1 MNEQDRE
8 RWERRGESSSLPS
21 PATPPPEARQIESA
35 ITAPLKVPLPKT
47 DIRSTTAPL
56 PPKTGPGAPNGTEK
70 PSSLPA
76 QAKRLTTIP
85 WARTA
90 TPDKTPPSSARK
102 SSKRRALAEPSRL
115 RMVREVLET
124 ITLTILMF
132 MVFRFAVQ
140 NYRVDGHSMVPTL
153 QDQQYILV
161 DKAAYLFHAPQRGDV
176 IVFAYPVDPTQ
187 DYVKRIIGI
196 PGDRVQVD
204 PAGVVSVNG
213 VKLNEP
219 YISASPDP
227 YEPTN
232 IVLRANQ
239 YFVLGDNRGDS
250 SDSRVWGTVPRQNI
264 IGKASVV
271 YWPLTALHFIPGES
285 AVFGAVKP

>member
-1 MNEQDRE
+1 MNEEDRDQ
-8 RWERRGESSSLPS
+8 WAWSGESASLPQ
-21 PATPPPEARQIESA
+21 PATPPPEAGRVEQA
-35 ITAPLKVPLPKT
+35 ITAPLKTPLPKT
-47 DIRSTTAPL
+47 DAPFATAPL
-56 PPKTGPGAPNGTEK
+56 PPKSGPVAPNGTEK
-70 PSSLPA
+70 PPPPDA
-76 QAKRLTTIP
+76 QGKRLTTIP
-85 WARTA
+85 GARFTA
-90 TPDKTPPSSARK
+90 PDKMSPSAKK
-102 SSKRRALAEPSRL
+102 SPQRRLLAEPSRL

-140 NYRVDGHSMVPTL
+140 NYRVDGHSMAPTL

-161 DKAAYLFHAPQRGDV
+161 DKAAYLFHPPQRGDI

-204 PAGVVSVNG
+204 QNGVVSVNG

-227 YEPTN
+227 YAPTN
-232 IVLRANQ
+232 MVLRADQ

-250 SDSRVWGTVPRQNI
+250 SDSRVWGPVPRQNI